1 MSAQNG
7 RWKDRMSQSDLDAV
21 DRGIPPIAPRGKGSH
36 ETLRRR
42 EMDSNFQFLAARLST
57 VMGDGPAVPRSEQI
71 CCGTEG
77 SNPSPSTGAP
87 AAERTSLSLRK
98 RTEPLVRVPAMR
110 SSARAAAPSGGADH
124 KRRGATRRGDFLSG
138 MPGRLAPWP
147 AGREC
152 RQEWRPEPAP
162 GGRENT
168 AEGSS
173 SAYPRT
179 SLGGAVG
186 TAA

>member
-1 MSAQNG
+1 MTH
-7 RWKDRMSQSDLDAV
+7 RW
-21 DRGIPPIAPRGKGSH
+21 
-36 ETLRRR
+36 R
-42 EMDSNFQFLAARLST
+42 EMDSNFQFLVARLST
-57 VMGDGPAVPRSEQI
+57 VMGDGPAVPRSERI

-77 SNPSPSTGAP
+77 SNPSPSTGESDANP
-87 AAERTSLSLRK
+87 TSVSLRNG
-98 RTEPLVRVPAMR
+98 TDPLVRVPAMM
-110 SSARAAAPSGGADH
+110 SNARAAAPSRGADH

-152 RQEWRPEPAP
+152 RQGWRPEPAP
-162 GGRENT
+162 GGRETT